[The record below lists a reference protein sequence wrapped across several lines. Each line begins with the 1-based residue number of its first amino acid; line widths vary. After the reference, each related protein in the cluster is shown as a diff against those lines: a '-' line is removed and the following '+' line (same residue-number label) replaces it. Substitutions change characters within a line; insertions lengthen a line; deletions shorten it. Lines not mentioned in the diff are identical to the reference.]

1 MSSGVTTIT
10 GAKPF
15 TFGGGWRGLFLTFA
29 KCLHFQCSQVE
40 KRPRQPAVLDEAASL
55 CNFFWRLPIC
65 VALCEVEE
73 RKRRKMQVQALAAS
87 IPHSFVAALMCR
99 ARTLGCH
106 MQNVRKASWIFKRR
120 GLKLVDTVTNI
131 RCAQHLRAGFGEL
144 SLCLKIEVDVV

>member
-1 MSSGVTTIT
+1 MFAFSMQPGGKKASSTSC
-10 GAKPF
+10 
-15 TFGGGWRGLFLTFA
+15 FGRGRFA
-29 KCLHFQCSQVE
+29 LQ
-40 KRPRQPAVLDEAASL
+40 
-55 CNFFWRLPIC
+55 FFWRLPIC

-120 GLKLVDTVTNI
+120 GLKLVDTVTNT
-131 RCAQHLRAGFGEL
+131 RCAQHVRAGFGEL